1 MTEIYNDEIP
11 DAKESERTVIEA
23 GIYQGHIFGVEAHES
38 NPSKKPG
45 KNFGKTWPMHRFY
58 LRLNADAEGK
68 ELSKPVRLSEDLFD
82 EFGTPSA
89 PTIKRAFMLD
99 NDVIAKLIEDE
110 TQAEM
115 WRNPNLV
122 GRPCTVEVKHRLYK
136 KATGEMERDE
146 KGYVIFDPT
155 TQETVA
161 KMEDAVALEV
171 KKFYPHLQGRVMDL
185 GEVQD
190 KETVERNE
198 VQDVDGENASDD
210 EGVPF

>member
-1 MTEIYNDEIP
+1 MTEIYNDEIK
-11 DAKESERTVIEA
+11 DAPESNREVLAE

-45 KNFGKTWPMHRFY
+45 KNFRKTWPMHRFY

-68 ELSKPVRLSEDLFD
+68 ELSKTARLSSDLFD

-99 NDVIAKLIEDE
+99 SDTIAKFVKDE
-110 TQAEM
+110 VQAEM
-115 WRNPNLV
+115 WRIPNLV
-122 GRPCTVEVKHRLYK
+122 GRPCEVEVKHRPYK
-136 KATGEMERDE
+136 KATGEMERDKE
-146 KGYVIFDPT
+146 GHVMFDLK
-155 TQETVA
+155 TQEAVA
-161 KMEDAVALEV
+161 VMEDAVALEV
-171 KKFYPHLQGRVMDL
+171 NKFWPHLQGRVMDL

-198 VQDVDGENASDD
+198 VQDVAEEGAAD
-210 EGVPF
+210 EDLPF